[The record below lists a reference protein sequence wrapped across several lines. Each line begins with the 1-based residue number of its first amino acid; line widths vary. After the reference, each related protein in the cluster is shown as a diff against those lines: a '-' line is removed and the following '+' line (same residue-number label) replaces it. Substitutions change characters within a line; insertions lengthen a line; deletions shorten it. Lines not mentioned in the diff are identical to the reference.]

1 MKKVVRP
8 EEERPI
14 ILALPFDRRL
24 PDAASIMHQ
33 HYNLLVQRNP
43 SVKEW
48 MARAP
53 MVAHL
58 RPANLRDILVRAK
71 LPPVDRR
78 RGASRGT
85 LPGFKKCGKT
95 RCLCCIYS
103 TNSNTHTS
111 TLTGQTWPIKHS
123 ITCEDSN
130 VVYSVTCSHKAGQCL
145 RTPAQ
150 YVGKVG
156 SSRPCRVRCTE
167 HRGAVTHHF
176 DTGVGEHFN
185 LPGHDLADFNFL
197 PFEKVR
203 SRDPFEVEARESFW
217 IEKYGVLGE
226 GGMNRRS

>member
-1 MKKVVRP
+1 MACFEVVPFFP
-8 EEERPI
+8 ER
-14 ILALPFDRRL
+14 FC
-24 PDAASIMHQ
+24 
-33 HYNLLVQRNP
+33 VNP
-43 SVKEW
+43 SKHRCFTSRNSPVG
-48 MARAP
+48 
-53 MVAHL
+53 L
-58 RPANLRDILVRAK
+58 CD
-71 LPPVDRR
+71 LP
-78 RGASRGT
+78 
-85 LPGFKKCGKT
+85 LCKQCKK
-95 RCLCCIYS
+95 
-103 TNSNTHTS
+103 
-111 TLTGQTWPIKHS
+111 WPIKHS

-156 SSRPCRVRCTE
+156 STRPCRVRCTE

-226 GGMNRRS
+226 GGMNRRSWGEFYNNILIILQQLKCEKMPYLGLFLKMFV

>member
-1 MKKVVRP
+1 M
-8 EEERPI
+8 
-14 ILALPFDRRL
+14 RL
-24 PDAASIMHQ
+24 FGCAEKYTLQTTHCA
-33 HYNLLVQRNP
+33 
-43 SVKEW
+43 
-48 MARAP
+48 
-53 MVAHL
+53 
-58 RPANLRDILVRAK
+58 
-71 LPPVDRR
+71 VDRM

-145 RTPAQ
+145 RRQAQ
-150 YVGKVG
+150 YIGKVG
-156 SSRPCRVRCTE
+156 TRPCRARCTE
-167 HRGAVTHHF
+167 HRAAVTHHF

-185 LPGHDLADFNFL
+185 LPGHDLADFNFQ
-197 PFEKVR
+197 PFEKIR
-203 SRDPFEVEARESFW
+203 SRDPFVLEARESFW
-217 IEKYGVLGE
+217 IQKYGVLSE